1 MRHTLN
7 ILVNNHAG
15 VMSHVSG
22 LFTRRGY
29 NIDSIAVGVTDNPE
43 LSNITIVVKGDDSI
57 VTQVKKQLLKLPDV
71 LSVIDLQY
79 DESITREL
87 ILLVVKAVDENR
99 IEIISICNVF
109 HAKILDMTKDTIM
122 LEFSGNPRQVNV
134 IVNMLKKFGIVE
146 MSRTGQIALACQST
160 IYTKD

>member
-43 LSNITIVVKGDDSI
+43 LSNITIVVKGDEAV

-71 LSVIDLQY
+71 MSVVDMRY
-79 DESITREL
+79 NESITREL
-87 ILLVVKAVDENR
+87 VLIVVKVADASR

-109 HAKILDMTKDTIM
+109 HAKIVDMTEDTVM
-122 LEFSGNPRQVNV
+122 VEFSGNPSQVN
-134 IVNMLKKFGIVE
+134 IIISMLKKFGIME
-146 MSRTGQIALACQST
+146 MSRTGQIALSCQSA
-160 IYTKD
+160 IYNKN